1 MEGLIHGG
9 DYFRNF
15 TVIQKKP
22 FNICLQVNIILRY
35 SLLSRS
41 RKMMSVLSCG
51 ISVQII
57 HSKDS
62 VSLKKPSAK
71 KKQFFVLIGTEK
83 SFLCYPE

>member
-1 MEGLIHGG
+1 
-9 DYFRNF
+9 
-15 TVIQKKP
+15 
-22 FNICLQVNIILRY
+22 
-35 SLLSRS
+35 
-41 RKMMSVLSCG
+41 MSVLSCG

-71 KKQFFVLIGTEK
+71 KKKQFFVLIGTEK

>member
-1 MEGLIHGG
+1 
-9 DYFRNF
+9 
-15 TVIQKKP
+15 
-22 FNICLQVNIILRY
+22 
-35 SLLSRS
+35 
-41 RKMMSVLSCG
+41 MSVLSCG
-51 ISVQII
+51 TSVQII